1 MGNYEQLKAAI
12 AAVIKQ
18 NGNNEITG
26 DLLQN
31 TLTTI
36 VSNVGNDS
44 TFAGVATP
52 DTVPG
57 SPDQNVFYIAGS
69 RGVYNNFDG
78 TTIVN
83 EWLYLPTKR
92 AFGRRKISVLL

>member
-26 DLLQN
+26 DILQN

-36 VSNVGNDS
+36 VSNVGKDS

-52 DTVPG
+52 ETVPG
-57 SPDQNVFYIAGS
+57 TPDQNVF
-69 RGVYNNFDG
+69 
-78 TTIVN
+78 T
-83 EWLYLPTKR
+83 LPEPV
-92 AFGRRKISVLL
+92 AFIPISTVRY